1 MTSDAKIGLLLGLVF
16 IFVIAFVINGL
27 PFFRNAANNS
37 SELTTNMVSSTDNS
51 LGIGPRTRDL
61 REVFEGPSNHDEQPA
76 TRNTQPEQ
84 RQTAP
89 HDVRSII
96 PIPENIA
103 NTPVAAQTTVTEQ
116 RNEPAVETPPV
127 REISEAAAP
136 EPARPEPVKPQ
147 PVKKAAAVVYEVVD
161 GDNLASIA
169 KKVYGEE
176 EGNKMANVERIF
188 QANRS
193 VMKSIDKLD
202 IGQKLVIPPPDSG
215 PSESLLGSLFEK
227 VNSIGSRR
235 AATGT
240 TGAPTEKRYVVKE
253 GDNLWRI
260 AATQLGD
267 GNRHEEIF
275 RLNRDILKDKSSLS
289 IGMSLRMPR

>member
-27 PFFRNAANNS
+27 PFFRNAAGNS
-37 SELTTNMVSSTDNS
+37 SELTTNMVSSTDGS

-61 REVFEGPSNHDEQPA
+61 TEVFGGPSPLDVQSA
-76 TRNTQPEQ
+76 TRTPEPEPQ
-84 RQTAP
+84 QVI
-89 HDVRSII
+89 HEVRAVI
-96 PIPENIA
+96 PIPENIT
-103 NTPVAAQTTVTEQ
+103 NPSGEAQTIVTEQ
-116 RNEPAVETPPV
+116 QNEPVAETPPA
-127 REISEAAAP
+127 REILEVAAP
-136 EPARPEPVKPQ
+136 EPARPEPARPQ
-147 PVKKAAAVVYEVVD
+147 PVKRVAAKIYEVAD

-169 KKVYGEE
+169 KKFYGED
-176 EGNKMANVERIF
+176 EGNKMANIEKIF
-188 QANRS
+188 KANRA

-202 IGQKLVIPPPDSG
+202 IGQKLVIPQLDSETNDG
-215 PSESLLGSLFEK
+215 FFSSLFER
-227 VNSIGSRR
+227 VNGIGSRR
-235 AATGT
+235 AATESRST
-240 TGAPTEKRYVVKE
+240 APEKRYVVKD

-275 RLNRDILKDKSSLS
+275 KLNRDILKNKSSLS